1 MKTQPRKIKISAEFM
16 PQIRALARAHQL
28 ADLKSDCAI
37 NRRKRAIE
45 EGNEDNAIVAD
56 EQARELV
63 EDLRKAQL
71 MMWEFINTI
80 YPEVDIDSD
89 GKGTGWKLNHVD
101 GVLEESDRH
110 SQIPSLS
117 EILDSIRRD

>member
-1 MKTQPRKIKISAEFM
+1 MKPKPRRIKISEEFM

-56 EQARELV
+56 EQARDLV
-63 EDLRKAQL
+63 ADLTKTQR
-71 MMWEFINTI
+71 MMWEFINTLH
-80 YPEVDIDSD
+80 PEVDIDSD
-89 GKGTGWKLNHVD
+89 GKGTGWKLNHVE
-101 GVLEESDRH
+101 GVLEESER

-117 EILDSIRRD
+117 EILDSIRGN